1 MRKETAAELS
11 HLQNYNAQL
20 KAQLAKALE
29 NLNFYKDQNA
39 SLQTIIGQ
47 LEARLQTLET
57 REVVWG
63 QFVPHIEA
71 PEVSELPPLTDVDL

>member
-1 MRKETAAELS
+1 MRKETAQELN

-20 KAQLAKALE
+20 KAQLATALE

-39 SLQTIIGQ
+39 KLQTSIGQ

-71 PEVSELPPLTDVDL
+71 PEVTDFPPITDVDL

>member
-20 KAQLAKALE
+20 KAQLATALE

-39 SLQTIIGQ
+39 KLQTTIGQ

-71 PEVSELPPLTDVDL
+71 PDTTEFPPLTNVDL

>member
-1 MRKETAAELS
+1 MRKETAQELS

-20 KAQLAKALE
+20 KAQLATALDS
-29 NLNFYKDQNA
+29 LNFYKDQNA

-47 LEARLQTLET
+47 LEARLQALET

>member
-1 MRKETAAELS
+1 MRKETAQELN

-20 KAQLAKALE
+20 KAQLATVLDS
-29 NLNFYKDQNA
+29 LNFYKDQNA
-39 SLQTIIGQ
+39 KLQTSIGQ

-71 PEVSELPPLTDVDL
+71 PDTADFPPLTDVDL

>member
-20 KAQLAKALE
+20 KAQLATALDS
-29 NLNFYKDQNA
+29 LNFYKDQNA
-39 SLQTIIGQ
+39 SLQNIIGQ

>member
-1 MRKETAAELS
+1 MRKETAAEIS

-20 KAQLAKALE
+20 KAQLATALDSL
-29 NLNFYKDQNA
+29 NLYKDQNA
-39 SLQTIIGQ
+39 SLQTIIGR
-47 LEARLQTLET
+47 LEAQLQTLET